1 MPVERADSISLGMPS
16 AKALQMATE
25 AVRRRYVLPE
35 TMEHPVVRAECLQLA
50 YLIQAYGL
58 ASRPPEARPAP
69 EATAHRS
76 AFQGD
81 PLRFLNRPRRH
92 VARDTRALELV

>member
-35 TMEHPVVRAECLQLA
+35 TMEHTVVRAECLQLA
-50 YLIQAYGL
+50 YLIQSLRIGVSP
-58 ASRPPEARPAP
+58 SRGTPC
-69 EATAHRS
+69 
-76 AFQGD
+76 
-81 PLRFLNRPRRH
+81 
-92 VARDTRALELV
+92 ARDHGTPFSIPG

>member
-35 TMEHPVVRAECLQLA
+35 TME
-50 YLIQAYGL
+50 
-58 ASRPPEARPAP
+58 ARPAP

-81 PLRFLNRPRRH
+81 PPRFLNRPRRH
-92 VARDTRALELV
+92 VA